1 MDLSENRS
9 NHPSLITSADAR
21 SCKIGKTEHKQSII
35 IPTNGEVVTSDVATV
50 EDLSSVLID
59 QLCKYKPEVIILA
72 TGRQIIFPDPE
83 ILDSV
88 IRQNI
93 GFEVLT
99 NQAAART
106 FNVLLSE
113 NRQAVCLM
121 II

>member
-9 NHPSLITSADAR
+9 NHPNLITSADER
-21 SCKIGKTEHKQSII
+21 SCKIGQTEHMQSII
-35 IPTNGEVVTSDVATV
+35 IPTNGEIVTCDVMSV

-59 QLCKYKPEVIILA
+59 QLCEYKPEVIVLA
-72 TGRQIIFPDPE
+72 TGSQIIFPDPE
-83 ILDSV
+83 ILDPV
-88 IRQNI
+88 VRQNI
-93 GFEVLT
+93 GFEVLS